1 MGNQPS
7 VPRIAD
13 VLGRKDAEDRRAT
26 NEWNRERDRLWN
38 SQCAQYRAKVAA
50 EEQGRSLSEKKRRG
64 LQCSLENAA
73 KQAWLNRVRQSRSF

>member
-26 NEWNRERDRLWN
+26 NEWNRDRDRLWN

-64 LQCSLENAA
+64 LQCMLENAA
-73 KQAWLNRVRQSRSF
+73 KQTWRNRVSKSRSF